1 VTVARER
8 RPRRRRGRRLLWGLL
23 GLGLLALAFA
33 VGVAV
38 GQALHDNPK
47 PGITVTTVE
56 TITP

>member
-23 GLGLLALAFA
+23 GLGILALAFA
-33 VGVAV
+33 IGVAV

-56 TITP
+56 TVNP